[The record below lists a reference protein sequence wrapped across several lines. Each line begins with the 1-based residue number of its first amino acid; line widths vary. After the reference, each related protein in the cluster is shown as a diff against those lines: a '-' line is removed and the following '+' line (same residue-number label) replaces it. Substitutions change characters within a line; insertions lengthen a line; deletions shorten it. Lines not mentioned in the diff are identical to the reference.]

1 MVTATTHDARSGV
14 PETTTAD
21 SAEGCSLPSRPST
34 DDPSTRPGADLSPG
48 VSSEVESEESVGRR
62 SDPWLLLCGVTAAAC
77 LLTVVGV
84 CLALL
89 PEMWPYYLGCGVPA
103 LAFPALVAAVWRTE
117 V

>member
-1 MVTATTHDARSGV
+1 MVTAIPDARSGV
-14 PETTTAD
+14 PETTSVAP
-21 SAEGCSLPSRPST
+21 AERCTRPSRPST
-34 DDPSTRPGADLSPG
+34 GDPSTRAGADLSPG
-48 VSSEVESEESVGRR
+48 VSSEVESKESVGTR
-62 SDPWLLLCGVTAAAC
+62 SDPWILLCGLTAAAC
-77 LLTVVGV
+77 LLAVVGV